1 MIGVAVFAVSAFLA
15 SSAFFASSAFWALAS
30 DSVKTAVKSAILAA
44 SASTSAWL
52 ASAFARIAL
61 AETNA
66 SLAAIWAATSA
77 FLAVDNFAS
86 KAATLF
92 VKATLSATLI
102 ASDLLS
108 TVALVDAVS
117 DSDFPLSDDGT
128 PSCAFDVVDAT
139 ATSVP
144 CTSVADTAPFP
155 RNISPA
161 AIATDAA
168 PKLYLRIP
176 YRIYF
181 STL

>member
-1 MIGVAVFAVSAFLA
+1 M
-15 SSAFFASSAFWALAS
+15 
-30 DSVKTAVKSAILAA
+30 
-44 SASTSAWL
+44 
-52 ASAFARIAL
+52 
-61 AETNA
+61 
-66 SLAAIWAATSA
+66 
-77 FLAVDNFAS
+77 
-86 KAATLF
+86 
-92 VKATLSATLI
+92 
-102 ASDLLS
+102 LS

>member
-1 MIGVAVFAVSAFLA
+1 M
-15 SSAFFASSAFWALAS
+15 
-30 DSVKTAVKSAILAA
+30 
-44 SASTSAWL
+44 
-52 ASAFARIAL
+52 
-61 AETNA
+61 
-66 SLAAIWAATSA
+66 
-77 FLAVDNFAS
+77 DNFAS

-102 ASDLLS
+102 APDLLS
-108 TVALVDAVS
+108 TIALVDAVS

-155 RNISPA
+155 KNISPA
-161 AIATDAA
+161 AMATDAA

-176 YRIYF
+176 
-181 STL
+181 